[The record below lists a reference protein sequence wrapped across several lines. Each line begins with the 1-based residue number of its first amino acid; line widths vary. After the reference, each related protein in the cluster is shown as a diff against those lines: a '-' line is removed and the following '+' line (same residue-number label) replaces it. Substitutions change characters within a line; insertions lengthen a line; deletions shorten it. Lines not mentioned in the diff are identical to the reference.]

1 VNDRVRR
8 FYEALEKQQE
18 PPGIELNFDTLEFQ
32 FSATQEGLQFPEGM
46 PAWKYPQYPPSQD
59 DSIPGPTTPPIF
71 RNDVELQQHKKQ
83 EQEQE
88 QEQQREQQEQ
98 QKQQQQQQQGQQ
110 QEQEQEQHTVPS
122 DLGNLKYVRNLS
134 PSIIQYEVYG
144 ANVLLSPTICN
155 LKVVEQASP
164 GIPFEVYDPEFL
176 PSSATCYHCQSGEH
190 LAHTCFKRPRY
201 FKSFNIV
208 VRERKCM
215 YTGEF

>member
-1 VNDRVRR
+1 MNDRVRR
-8 FYEALEKQQE
+8 FYEALERRQE

-32 FSATQEGLQFPEGM
+32 FPATQEGLQFPEGM
-46 PAWKYPQYPPSQD
+46 PAWKFPQYPPSQD
-59 DSIPGPTTPPIF
+59 DSIPGPTTPPNF
-71 RNDVELQQHKKQ
+71 RNDVELQQ
-83 EQEQE
+83 
-88 QEQQREQQEQ
+88 EQQ
-98 QKQQQQQQQGQQ
+98 
-110 QEQEQEQHTVPS
+110 HSVPS

-155 LKVVEQASP
+155 LEVVEQASP

>member
-1 VNDRVRR
+1 MNDRVRR
-8 FYEALEKQQE
+8 FYEALERRQE

-32 FSATQEGLQFPEGM
+32 FPATQEGLQFPEGM
-46 PAWKYPQYPPSQD
+46 PAWKFPQYPPSQD
-59 DSIPGPTTPPIF
+59 DSIPGPTTPPNF
-71 RNDVELQQHKKQ
+71 RNDVELQQHQKQ
-83 EQEQE
+83 EQEE
-88 QEQQREQQEQ
+88 EEQQ
-98 QKQQQQQQQGQQ
+98 
-110 QEQEQEQHTVPS
+110 HSVPS

-155 LKVVEQASP
+155 LEVVEQASP